1 MCGNVFHIEAEARGK
16 EEFLQTLWAGWD
28 VRVERVVSSGQVS
41 PPGFWYDQ
49 DEDEWVALLQG
60 RAELEYE
67 DGGRVS
73 LTRGDWLLIP
83 ARRRHR
89 VVFTSKEP
97 LCVWLA
103 VFARQNEGT
112 H

>member
-1 MCGNVFHIEAEARGK
+1 MRGNVFHIEAEARG
-16 EEFLQTLWAGWD
+16 EGEFLQTLWAGRD
-28 VRVERVVSSGQVS
+28 VRVERIVSSGQVS

-49 DEDEWVALLQG
+49 DEDEWAALLQG

-67 DGGRVS
+67 DGSQAS

-83 ARRRHR
+83 AGRRHR
-89 VVFTSKEP
+89 VTFTSKEP

-103 VFARQNEGT
+103 VFARQ
-112 H
+112 